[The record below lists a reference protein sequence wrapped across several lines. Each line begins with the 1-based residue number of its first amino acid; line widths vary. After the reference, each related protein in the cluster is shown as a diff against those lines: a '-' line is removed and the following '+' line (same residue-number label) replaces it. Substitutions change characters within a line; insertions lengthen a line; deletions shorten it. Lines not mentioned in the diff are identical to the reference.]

1 MWSDSAC
8 SVGVQC
14 NFRTLSTNPY
24 ITQAV
29 IQGAYTLTTMPMHTV
44 PSYRLPCAVAWY
56 IILIVP
62 YA

>member
-14 NFRTLSTNPY
+14 NFRTLVSTNPY

-29 IQGAYTLTTMPMHTV
+29 IQGAYTYLNHNARAMHAHST
-44 PSYRLPCAVAWY
+44 
-56 IILIVP
+56 
-62 YA
+62 